1 MAEVKS
7 TLEIALEKAKNMEIS
22 SDERRRFK
30 HEAMVSRARDIFQD
44 HMNNFHRS
52 DIIRQALK
60 ESLEDA
66 PLLRQCLTEL
76 LVGAL
81 EPGQSSERIW
91 EGLHEL
97 GVFDTDT
104 FKKTL
109 TRITENSVRSQ
120 GETREQLK
128 DQIVRDLSEIG
139 ISGTALDINLEASG
153 HCKDTLQELNQKTR
167 ADLDNLY
174 QEITRAIEKCSNSPR
189 RT

>member
-30 HEAMVSRARDIFQD
+30 HEAMVSRARDIFQN

-91 EGLHEL
+91 EGLREL
-97 GVFDTDT
+97 GLSDTGP
-104 FKKTL
+104 FEKAL
-109 TRITENSVRSQ
+109 TRIAENDARSRRETAQRIKERVRRSLA
-120 GETREQLK
+120 EA
-128 DQIVRDLSEIG
+128 G
-139 ISGTALDINLEASG
+139 ISGTAVDIRVEASDR
-153 HCKDTLQELNQKTR
+153 CKTGLSERGKKSRAELDAIRT
-167 ADLDNLY
+167 
-174 QEITRAIEKCSNSPR
+174 EIAEAIGRRSSSPQ
-189 RT
+189 